1 MLWLGIFLVGC
12 AVKWGWA
19 TFYAPIL
26 MFLLI
31 RYVSGVPFLEEKYKD
46 NEEFKEY
53 CSKVNVFFPW
63 RKSGGSYR
71 VDEEGGSAEKQ
82 LNT

>member
-1 MLWLGIFLVGC
+1 M
-12 AVKWGWA
+12 KWGWA

-53 CSKVNVFFPW
+53 CKKVNVFFPW
-63 RKSGGSYR
+63 RKSGGNLE
-71 VDEEGGSAEKQ
+71 DEEGGSAEKQ